1 MGLSINSTYQNVFYD
16 FILDSIRDTLVTEY
30 NYGKIYIAPEKKY
43 DDPFSIRLWGINH
56 SLENYSAGEWTKE
69 YSVDI
74 VLYSKLDDN
83 EQAYKQFYADQERIF
98 QSLWN
103 TYKGVVAKTVE
114 SVTIHLS
121 TGLVN
126 DIEILTPEDTEEE
139 NLFQA
144 NFSLTILANRTD

>member
-1 MGLSINSTYQNVFYD
+1 MVLSINSTYQNVFYD

-114 SVTIHLS
+114 AVTIHLS